1 MEQYS
6 FADDYKNPRG
16 IPRVEYITDMS
27 TFVKNGGG
35 ADTLVSN
42 LLLESSKY
50 EHMEKRLVSS
60 IANLDYKIPT
70 IKKTLHALNYL
81 KKRLHE
87 AKSNNNN
94 NNNNNN
100 TVRSYYCLTE
110 SVFAEADVLPQET
123 VHLWMGAKVM
133 VEYNFDEA
141 AQLLEKNL
149 NNAETNL
156 KATKEDLAWVQEQLT
171 NLQINISRVYNHDLK
186 NKQKKGDAEAETA

>member
-1 MEQYS
+1 MEQYA
-6 FADDYKNPRG
+6 FAEDYKNPRG
-16 IPRVEYITDMS
+16 IPRVEYITDMP

-42 LLLESSKY
+42 LLVESSKY

-70 IKKTLHALNYL
+70 IKKTLQALNYL
-81 KKRLHE
+81 KKRLQE
-87 AKSNNNN
+87 EKGEEGEEKS
-94 NNNNNN
+94 
-100 TVRSYYCLTE
+100 VRSYYCLTD

-133 VEYNFDEA
+133 VEYSFDEA

-149 NNAETNL
+149 KNAETNL

-186 NKQKKGDAEAETA
+186 NKRKEDDADAETA